1 MAAVIMFSAMI
12 VYVLIRTIA
21 YGIYCVRKTGVTGG
35 VSVFFLALC
44 AVLVLYITLSGNNG
58 IG

>member
-1 MAAVIMFSAMI
+1 MAAVIIFSAMI

>member
-1 MAAVIMFSAMI
+1 MAAVIMFSVMI

-21 YGIYCVRKTGVTGG
+21 YGIYCVRKTGMAGG
-35 VSVFFLALC
+35 ISVFFLALC
-44 AVLVLYITLSGNNG
+44 AVVVMYITLSGNKV